1 MKRTNTRDTETKDF
15 VYIVHDDDYNSTMVF
30 RSKLHAVQYMV
41 KKVKEWGFHYL
52 DFGNMYNLSRKTE
65 KELNDVFFDF
75 FTFHEAFIID

>member
-1 MKRTNTRDTETKDF
+1 MKKTDTIDTETKDF
-15 VYIVHDDDYNSTMVF
+15 VYIVYNDDYNTMTVF

-41 KKVKEWGFHYL
+41 KKVKEWNFHYL
-52 DFGNMYNLSRKTE
+52 DNENMYDLSRKTE